1 LTAVSMR
8 SRRLLRLACLCL
20 AIASLAF
27 AQRGGFFGG
36 RTRLRQPILPNAP
49 YDGRFTFVRMNY
61 ESTPDGY
68 WYGGQPAWAHGYPVA
83 EENLMR
89 IMNEV
94 SYLGAHDEAFN
105 SIRFDDPELGKYP
118 IAYVIEPDWW
128 AITDNE
134 ARALREYMQ
143 KGGFVI
149 VDDFKVRGR
158 FGFGGGGGEYVREG
172 NQGGGGWPSFEAM
185 MKQVMPEG
193 RFVDLDPADPVF
205 NSFFKIRAAELRD
218 FPQAYIPG
226 KPLFRGMY
234 EDNDASKRLMMVV
247 NYNTD
252 ISQYWE
258 WSGRGLRPFDDTN
271 EAYKLGVNYVIYG
284 LTH

>member
-1 LTAVSMR
+1 MQSVRTFGFV
-8 SRRLLRLACLCL
+8 CLCL
-20 AIASLAF
+20 IAASLTL
-27 AQRGGFFGG
+27 AQFGG
-36 RTRLRQPILPNAP
+36 GRFRGRIRQEILPNAP
-49 YDGRFTFVRMNY
+49 YDGRFTFVRVNY

-68 WYGGQPAWAHGYPVA
+68 WYGGQPAWAHGYPIA
-83 EENLMR
+83 EENLMK
-89 IMNEV
+89 IMNEI
-94 SYLGAHDEAFN
+94 SFIGARDAEIN
-105 SIRFDDPELGKYP
+105 SIRFDDPQLSRYP

-128 AITDNE
+128 AITDGE

-158 FGFGGGGGEYVREG
+158 FRGFGGGGGEEYLREG
-172 NQGGGGWPSFEAM
+172 NEGGGGWPSFEAM

-193 RFVDLDPADPVF
+193 RFVELKPDDPVF
-205 NSFFKIRAAELRD
+205 HSFFDISKEVLGN
-218 FPQAYIPG
+218 FPQAYIGGQP
-226 KPLFRGMY
+226 KFRGLY
-234 EDNDASKRLMMVV
+234 EDNDPSRRLMMVV

-271 EAYKLGVNYVIYG
+271 EAYKLGVNYLIYG
-284 LTH
+284 LSH

>member
-1 LTAVSMR
+1 MMR
-8 SRRLLRLACLCL
+8 RSKRAAGLGCLCL
-20 AIASLAF
+20 AIASLAL
-27 AQRGGFFGG
+27 AQRGGGFGG
-36 RTRLRQPILPNAP
+36 RYRVRQAMLPNAP
-49 YDGRFTFVRMNY
+49 YDGRFTFVRVNY

-83 EENLMR
+83 EENLMK

-94 SYLGAHDEAFN
+94 SYLGAHDDGFN
-105 SIRFDDPELGKYP
+105 SVRFDDPALTRYP

-128 AITDNE
+128 AITDSE
-134 ARALREYMQ
+134 ARALREYML

-149 VDDFKVRGR
+149 VDDFKVRGFR
-158 FGFGGGGGEYVREG
+158 GFGGGGGAEYLRQG
-172 NQGGGGWPSFEAM
+172 DNGGGGWPSFEAM
-185 MKQVMPEG
+185 MKQVMPDG
-193 RFVDLDPADPVF
+193 HFVEMNPADPVF
-205 NSFFKIRAAELRD
+205 HSFFEITTDILAN
-218 FPQAYIPG
+218 FPQAYIGGQP
-226 KPLFRGMY
+226 KFRGLY
-234 EDNDASKRLMMVV
+234 EDNDPSKRLMMVV

-258 WSGRGLRPFDDTN
+258 WSGRGFRPFDETN

>member
-1 LTAVSMR
+1 MR
-8 SRRLLRLACLCL
+8 SIRTFGFVCLCL
-20 AIASLAF
+20 AAAALALG
-27 AQRGGFFGG
+27 QRGGGG
-36 RTRLRQPILPNAP
+36 RYRFRQPMLPNAP

-83 EENLMR
+83 EENLMQ

-94 SYLGAHDEAFN
+94 SYLGARDREIN
-105 SIRFDDPELGKYP
+105 SIRFDDPQLGKYP

-128 AITDNE
+128 AITDSE

-149 VDDFKVRGR
+149 VDDFKVRAPR
-158 FGFGGGGGEYVREG
+158 GFGGGGEEYLREG
-172 NQGGGGWPSFEAM
+172 NEGGGGWPSFEAM

-205 NSFFKIRAAELRD
+205 HSFFDISSAVLSN
-218 FPQAYIPG
+218 FPQAYIRGQP
-226 KPLFRGMY
+226 KFRGLY
-234 EDNDASKRLMMVV
+234 EGNDPSSRLLMVV

-258 WSGRGLRPFDDTN
+258 WSGRGFRPFDDTN